1 MIFKNS
7 LKLFVANF
15 SVFWKLLLYKL
26 IVIGIC
32 IALLVPTFGSWGE
45 VFGRVEFW
53 NNFTSFAN
61 NTMFAGASSLFEN
74 IFVLTDLFLQAVNMM
89 FSYDVFAIIYSGIIV
104 LFVLPFLFQLSSIPT
119 GEGLYSY
126 MASLSKSS
134 FVGTLIAKIKKSMLY
149 ALQRTLVML
158 SFIAFMGVTMYYLL
172 KLVTISAVLSMIM
185 PAIIILYFSFM
196 VALFSTTFCGWMPAT
211 VVFDVSPTVGLKKGL
226 KAVKR
231 RYFRVL
237 SSIFMI
243 ILITTMFTLMCTT
256 FSLIVL
262 FPLCTVGVI
271 MLEMVMFFES
281 QGMRYYVDLD
291 SIITPKKLEQCDKF
305 SKVKDII

>member
-61 NTMFAGASSLFEN
+61 DTMFAGASSLFEN

-104 LFVLPFLFQLSSIPT
+104 LFVLPFLFQLSSI
-119 GEGLYSY
+119 
-126 MASLSKSS
+126 
-134 FVGTLIAKIKKSMLY
+134 
-149 ALQRTLVML
+149 
-158 SFIAFMGVTMYYLL
+158 
-172 KLVTISAVLSMIM
+172 
-185 PAIIILYFSFM
+185 IIYF
-196 VALFSTTFCGWMPAT
+196 C
-211 VVFDVSPTVGLKKGL
+211 
-226 KAVKR
+226 
-231 RYFRVL
+231 YFN
-237 SSIFMI
+237 F
-243 ILITTMFTLMCTT
+243 
-256 FSLIVL
+256 
-262 FPLCTVGVI
+262 
-271 MLEMVMFFES
+271 
-281 QGMRYYVDLD
+281 
-291 SIITPKKLEQCDKF
+291 
-305 SKVKDII
+305 